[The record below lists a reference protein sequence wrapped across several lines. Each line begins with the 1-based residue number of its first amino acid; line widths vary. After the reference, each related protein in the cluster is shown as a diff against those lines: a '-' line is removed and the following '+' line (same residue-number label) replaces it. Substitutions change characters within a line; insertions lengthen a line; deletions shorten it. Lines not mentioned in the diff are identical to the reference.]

1 MDKEIQ
7 ELIDQFLRILHL
19 YSLITRRPKDYGT
32 GDMLY
37 FTEVHTLA
45 MIGRQGEV
53 NVTRL
58 AELMGVT
65 KGAISQTIRKLTA
78 KGLILR
84 NQKKNK
90 KEVFLNLTEKGI
102 TVYRAQESFRKELV
116 EFAGSLYRKATPE
129 DVELV
134 RRLFDAILKN
144 MKLRINNR

>member
-19 YSLITRRPKDYGT
+19 YSLITRKPKDYGT

-53 NVTRL
+53 NITRL

-65 KGAISQTIRKLTA
+65 KGAISQTISKLTA

-84 NQKKNK
+84 KQNKNK
-90 KEVFLNLTEKGI
+90 KEVFLNLTDKGL
-102 TVYRAQESFRKELV
+102 TVYRAQESFRRELF
-116 EFAGSLYRKATPE
+116 EFADSLYRKATPE
-129 DVELV
+129 DVKLV

-144 MKLRINNR
+144 MKLRISKR